1 MAANLNL
8 VQNEDTVVELLS
20 PNSPEQV
27 DAKSMLDPG
36 YVSFFPP
43 NVREVEDSDKNGVQ
57 NPNKKTA
64 AVYLPAK
71 TRQSSRI
78 QDKGEMALKKA
89 MDGKAKTKGISTS
102 KPLPP
107 PPLLNPLDTLASVCG
122 FSLGPDETSRI
133 ANISLIQAKEE
144 ALLAIQKIK
153 DKIESSVNHQQVS
166 SVPNKPQI
174 DSRGERSTADQS
186 SKIEIFPTEPRMDI
200 NLLKSD
206 QNEDSL
212 LECQRIG

>member
-1 MAANLNL
+1 
-8 VQNEDTVVELLS
+8 
-20 PNSPEQV
+20 
-27 DAKSMLDPG
+27 
-36 YVSFFPP
+36 
-43 NVREVEDSDKNGVQ
+43 
-57 NPNKKTA
+57 
-64 AVYLPAK
+64 
-71 TRQSSRI
+71 
-78 QDKGEMALKKA
+78 MALKKA

-102 KPLPP
+102 KPLP

-174 DSRGERSTADQS
+174 DSG
-186 SKIEIFPTEPRMDI
+186 
-200 NLLKSD
+200 
-206 QNEDSL
+206 
-212 LECQRIG
+212 G